1 MWVSD
6 AVAMAGAG
14 VIIKASSVPCLV
26 TDVGG
31 QLRPEAVRI
40 SVWPGLPHSM
50 VTGFNQQAPQEDHGE
65 VVYGLVSKDTEYHF
79 CHS

>member
-1 MWVSD
+1 MGLRCCCYGWGWSY
-6 AVAMAGAG
+6 
-14 VIIKASSVPCLV
+14 IIKASSVQCLV

-31 QLRPEAVRI
+31 QLRPEAVGL

-65 VVYGLVSKDTEYHF
+65 VGL
-79 CHS
+79 

>member
-31 QLRPEAVRI
+31 QLRPEAVGI

-50 VTGFNQQAPQEDHGE
+50 VTGF
-65 VVYGLVSKDTEYHF
+65 
-79 CHS
+79 